1 MRLLKGILVLLVVL
15 AVVVVGGGAA
25 IRLSR
30 SKAAAPVV
38 VKQDLISLES
48 SGGIY
53 LFAARAGG
61 KVILFDTGADP
72 GAAPVDAALAALGAG
87 RGDVSDVFLT
97 HGHGDHTAG
106 ASQLPRARIHLGAG
120 DVALA
125 QRLAEPEAVA
135 ARIMRVVIPA
145 PPVTASDPLAGP
157 SSIDLGG
164 SRAVRA
170 LPVPGHT
177 PGSYAF
183 LYDGV
188 LFVGD
193 IMIFKEGR
201 LEPTPRLFNPRP
213 EENAASIRSLTA
225 QLRGADVDT
234 VCTAHGGCTPRGLG
248 RNLLE
253 EISARI

>member
-1 MRLLKGILVLLVVL
+1 MRLLKGILVLLVVV
-15 AVVVVGGGAA
+15 AVVAVGGGAA

-30 SKAAAPVV
+30 SKASAPVV
-38 VKQDLISLES
+38 VKQDLLSEES

-53 LFAARAGG
+53 LFAARAGS

-72 GAAPVDAALAALGAG
+72 GGAPVDAALAALGAS

-97 HGHGDHTAG
+97 HGHFDHIAG

-120 DVALA
+120 DVAMAQGLA
-125 QRLAEPEAVA
+125 APEALA
-135 ARIMRVVIPA
+135 ARIMRQVLPA
-145 PPVTASDPLAGP
+145 PPVTASDPLTGSA
-157 SSIDLGG
+157 SIDLGE

-193 IMIFKEGR
+193 IMVFKEGR

-213 EENAASIRSLTA
+213 EENAAAIRSLKT
-225 QLRGADVDT
+225 QLGGADIDT